1 LKAAR
6 KSARL
11 PGKKRGKE
19 TRYYFNNARVI
30 ARIAL
35 EQEAKRLEPTVAVL
49 FRDSD
54 GTASAGRGLWEEK
67 RQSMLDGFAEEGF
80 QRGVPMVPK
89 PKSEAWLLCALKRNA
104 YQNCAA
110 LEQESGNDNSPNS
123 LKKQVEYSLARRASR
138 GTLVELVADG
148 TVEIDRIDMPSFDAF
163 RLRLEE
169 VIEAD

>member
-1 LKAAR
+1 MFFVLSGEGPTDLGICADGSLICETEAFRPGPMSIIVDQVVERKHRYSILGVGAVRFVAEGGLAEKASDLKAAR

-11 PGKKRGKE
+11 PGKKRAKE

-35 EQEAKRLEPTVAVL
+35 DQQEQRREPVVAVL

-80 QRGVPMVPK
+80 ERGVPMVPK
-89 PKSEAWLLCALKRNA
+89 PKSEAWLLCA
-104 YQNCAA
+104 
-110 LEQESGNDNSPNS
+110 
-123 LKKQVEYSLARRASR
+123 
-138 GTLVELVADG
+138 
-148 TVEIDRIDMPSFDAF
+148 
-163 RLRLEE
+163 
-169 VIEAD
+169 